1 MKKVVQKFKRG
12 ISIVALLA
20 MLCTLFTGITVSAAD
35 ETSKEPMYVT
45 ARARQDSKGVQVAWK
60 NPTDTTLSK
69 TAVYRI
75 DNFGSEQTSTLVAE
89 NSAPTAGAY
98 TSVNDDYTTAYTSST
113 TVYYKLVCTFT
124 DDSTTSVI
132 VNTDAWNNYQF
143 PNKEFIDST
152 KWTFTTTNG
161 NSSNYIQQTK
171 ADLDYD
177 VYYTDGEG
185 TGSGPSVH
193 FTTTK
198 LGTPKN
204 MFRAY
209 FTSHPGDGSYVK
221 FSYKLKADQFNTGES
236 GNVGMFGQVSVV
248 YKNNTDTATQDWELD
263 RTADTAGAWKTI
275 TKVLKITKTTP
286 GINFIVWTTGE
297 AWIDDLSAYVCD
309 ASGNVADDAENIL
322 VSLDTYATEYYATNS
337 ELSAPVVTA
346 ESYYEAAGLSW
357 EAVTGATAYN
367 VYEKKADGTLVLR
380 AELPATATAVKLD
393 GLTNDVEYTYVVK
406 AVDKLTKEGT
416 ASAETSVTPAMPAIP
431 KSEKEPYN
439 VIATPRLESGAVE
452 VAWKNPT
459 STALTKTEVYR
470 IDNINSTP
478 TYTLIE
484 KNESPVAGQY
494 AYARDVFDAAYTS
507 STNVYYKLVCTF
519 ADGSSNEV
527 AVYTDAYVETT
538 RADYG
543 LFGFAQGEGIGYSN
557 VRTDGN
563 VAAKKYFNGNNIS
576 LDFDNCVGDGPS
588 VKLDMSSSPTYGYK
602 AGDSSYT
609 WNEYGD
615 IQLKYWLG
623 SNYIPKDSYA
633 KISFKIKTDTPDA
646 SLIFAQWCGTEI
658 GRYNGTTDWITVS
671 NKVMKNNQSDA
682 YGKFFYFTI
691 RGAGTYWV
699 DDVEVYL
706 CDESGNVTD
715 NTNRVKSADAYF
727 TNSYYTENPVPA
739 APTVTNTEERDS
751 GVDIS
756 WASVADAKGY
766 EVYEKTSDGAYYLR
780 ARVPASI
787 TTVRMN
793 NLKNNQSYDFV
804 VKTVDATTKGSAY
817 SAVQTLTPV
826 PDPFKVTEYAASKSG
841 SNLTVSADFTNGTYT
856 NGISAQLI
864 LAAYHKGEAVSMAVA
879 DMGTAVTAEL
889 SETKPVSAT
898 ITLPSDYSADKYTV
912 RAYLW
917 NSADFMKPYIA
928 AQEITV
934 PVE

>member
-198 LGTPKN
+198 LGTQKN

-248 YKNNTDTATQDWELD
+248 YTNNTDTQDWELD
-263 RTADTAGAWKTI
+263 RTADTAGNWKTI

-322 VSLDTYATEYYATNS
+322 VSLDDYATEYYTTNS
-337 ELSAPVVTA
+337 VLSAPVVTA
-346 ESYYEAAGLSW
+346 ESYYEAAGLGW

-367 VYEKKADGTLVLR
+367 VYEKTADGTLALR

-406 AVDKLTKEGT
+406 AVDKLTKEGA

-439 VIATPRLESGAVE
+439 VIATPRLDSGAVE

-494 AYARDVFDAAYTS
+494 AYARDVFDSAYTS

-527 AVYTDAYVETT
+527 AVYTDAYVVTT
-538 RADYG
+538 TSNHG
-543 LFGFAQGEGIGYSN
+543 LVGFGVGDGIDWSN
-557 VRTDGN
+557 GQNTDN
-563 VAAKKYFNGNNIS
+563 ASAKKYVNGSNVT

-588 VKLDMSSSPTYGYK
+588 LKLDLSSNPTWGF
-602 AGDSSYT
+602 GDGQNR
-609 WNEYGD
+609 NEYGGF
-615 IQLKYWLG
+615 QLHYRLSTG
-623 SNYIPKDSYA
+623 IPEGSYA
-633 KISFKIKTDTPDA
+633 KISLKIKTDSPTG
-646 SLIFAQWCGTEI
+646 SYIFPYWCGKEI
-658 GRYNGTTDWITVS
+658 AHYGGQNDWITIS
-671 NKVMKNNQSDA
+671 EVMKNGQSDA
-682 YGKFFYFTI
+682 FGKFFYCVI
-691 RGAGTYWV
+691 VGSGTYWI

-727 TNSYYTENPVPA
+727 TNSYYTGNPVPA

-804 VKTVDATTKGSAY
+804 VKTVDATTKGSKY

-826 PDPFKVTEYAASKSG
+826 PDPFKVTEYAAAKSG